1 MMRRRIAIAVGI
13 AIALGGCVAL
23 SPPPELPADS
33 LQRSWQQEGQQ
44 EGQQEAWQQESTETP
59 AAADINPHWWLAFND
74 ASLNQLMQHALQHN
88 LDLRAASARVLE
100 ANALRKSSDA
110 QLWPRFDAALD
121 VTRARALSR
130 DAENDGGAQSES
142 PRTTAQAGINASWEA
157 DISGRLR
164 HAARAAAADV
174 QALEADRDAVRL
186 AVLAEVARNYIEY
199 RQYVAQYTLA
209 QKNAQAQRSTVRMT
223 QARFREGMAS
233 RLDLERAQTQFFT
246 TQATVPQ
253 ALEQMEAS
261 RARLALLLA
270 MSPEQLEK
278 NLPRASEVKASADVA
293 ADDKKTEADKRQFG
307 EVVTDATLKAIPDA
321 DAGAVLLTP
330 AQVLAQR
337 ADVRAAER
345 RLAAAAEQLQA
356 TGALRYP
363 TLNLAGMIGVASDD
377 VGDLF
382 SASDTRVWSASG
394 GLLAPLFDFGRI
406 RAQIDAADARQQQAY
421 LAYEQSVRSALADT
435 QAAIVYYTQSVQRQ
449 RALQDAVTAARKAA
463 ELAHRNYA
471 AGTLSLLD
479 VLVAEQSLYDSEL
492 AWSQATANVSLRLVS
507 LWQAMGVVPAPFDS
521 AQGPP
526 GSGP

>member
-1 MMRRRIAIAVGI
+1 MMRRHMGIAFSIAVML
-13 AIALGGCVAL
+13 AGCGSLLPA
-23 SPPPELPADS
+23 PELPMDTMQA
-33 LQRSWQQEGQQ
+33 
-44 EGQQEAWQQESTETP
+44 AWQDDVADGAKSHAGVEVGV
-59 AAADINPHWWLAFND
+59 AAELDRTWWLAFND
-74 ASLNQLMQHALQHN
+74 ATLNQLMRDALQRN

-100 ANALRKSSDA
+100 ANASRKSSNA

-130 DAENDGGAQSES
+130 DSAEEAQSES
-142 PRTTAQAGINASWEA
+142 PRTTAQAGVNASWDV

-164 HAARAAAADV
+164 HAARAADADL
-174 QALEADRDAVRL
+174 QALEADQEAVRL

-209 QKNAQAQRSTVRMT
+209 QKNSEAQRSTVRIT

-246 TQATVPQ
+246 TKATVPQ

-270 MSPEQLEK
+270 TSPELLEK
-278 NLPRASEVKASADVA
+278 TLPRASEVKAA
-293 ADDKKTEADKRQFG
+293 ADIAADSSKTEADKKQFG
-307 EVVTDATLKAIPDA
+307 EAVSDATLQAIPDA
-321 DAGAVLLTP
+321 NADMVLLTP

-345 RLAAAAEQLQA
+345 RLASASERLQA
-356 TGALRYP
+356 AGALRYP

-382 SASDTRVWSASG
+382 SANDTRVWSASG

-406 RAQIDAADARQQQAY
+406 RAQINAADARQQQAY
-421 LAYEQSVRSALADT
+421 VAYEQTVRSALADT
-435 QAAIVYYTQSVQRQ
+435 QTAIFYYTQGVQRQ
-449 RALQDAVTAARKAA
+449 RALADAVTSARKAA
-463 ELAHRNYA
+463 ELAHRNYTEGA
-471 AGTLSLLD
+471 LSLLD

-492 AWSQATANVSLRLVS
+492 AWSQATANVSLRLVA
-507 LWQAMGVVPAPFDS
+507 LWQAMGVVPVDPAAD
-521 AQGPP
+521 AGALDD
-526 GSGP
+526 